1 MCERA
6 LVSTDAV
13 VTSLGNFQQAY
24 VYSTESGDCSAFLS
38 NHDSKSS
45 ARVLFNNM
53 HYNLPPWPVSI
64 LPDCRDAVF
73 NTAKA

>member
-24 VYSTESGDCSAFLS
+24 VYSTICTITYLIGPSASSRIVEMLFLTRLRLI
-38 NHDSKSS
+38 DYTMWCLV
-45 ARVLFNNM
+45 AICF
-53 HYNLPPWPVSI
+53 VSP
-64 LPDCRDAVF
+64 LGYSY
-73 NTAKA
+73 